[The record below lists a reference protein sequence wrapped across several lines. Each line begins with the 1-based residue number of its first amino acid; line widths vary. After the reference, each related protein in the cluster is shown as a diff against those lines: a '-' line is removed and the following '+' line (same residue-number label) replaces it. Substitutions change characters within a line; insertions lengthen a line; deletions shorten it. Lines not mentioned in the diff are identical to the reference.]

1 MIENLFI
8 ILVINTF
15 VISIL
20 WLSQLKTRR
29 ADLIDVYWG
38 PSFFISVL
46 AVAIKDNSFQ
56 SLAILISLA
65 LLGVWG
71 FRLGIYLLLRNS
83 KKEEDIRYVKIRNNI
98 GDIGILLQPYL
109 IQIILITVVL
119 FPFQILML
127 SNPAGEISL
136 ISMTGVAIAIFGIV
150 IESFADYQLSNFK
163 GDKANDGKLMDR
175 GLWYY
180 SRHPNY
186 FGDSLFWW
194 GSFLFCFGFSD
205 NIISIISPVLMT
217 FFLLRVSGVTMLE
230 RQIAKKKSGYQEYIE
245 TTSSFILLPK
255 FKK

>member
-1 MIENLFI
+1 
-8 ILVINTF
+8 
-15 VISIL
+15 
-20 WLSQLKTRR
+20 
-29 ADLIDVYWG
+29 
-38 PSFFISVL
+38 
-46 AVAIKDNSFQ
+46 
-56 SLAILISLA
+56 
-65 LLGVWG
+65 
-71 FRLGIYLLLRNS
+71 
-83 KKEEDIRYVKIRNNI
+83 
-98 GDIGILLQPYL
+98 
-109 IQIILITVVL
+109 
-119 FPFQILML
+119 ML

-194 GSFLFCFGFSD
+194 GSFLFCFGFSY